1 MLITGCHLKLHRL
14 RVESGNYGS
23 FLKMKKKR
31 KKKRERER
39 ERERETKTR
48 VIIFSFPIDQNF
60 YKSSF

>member
-31 KKKRERER
+31 KKKERER
-39 ERERETKTR
+39 EREREKLK
-48 VIIFSFPIDQNF
+48 PG
-60 YKSSF
+60 